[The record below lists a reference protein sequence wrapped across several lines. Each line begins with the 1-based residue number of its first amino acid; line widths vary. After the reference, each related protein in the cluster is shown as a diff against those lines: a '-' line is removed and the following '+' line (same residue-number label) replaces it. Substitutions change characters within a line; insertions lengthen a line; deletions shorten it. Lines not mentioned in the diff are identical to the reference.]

1 MSLHLS
7 GLLDI
12 LRHGR
17 SYQTLLAQFA
27 DKNGTIAFD
36 IVRSARPFL
45 LAALAKDWDGPIIFL
60 TAAVRRA
67 YNVSEQLP
75 IWLED
80 SRRLYRFAEPSALLY
95 DRAPWDASVIRNRI
109 DALSALANG
118 NRQRHPV
125 VIASARALMQATLPP
140 ALFRGTTID
149 IAVGQRFQMESLI
162 LRWIGMGYEPATV
175 VIEPGT
181 FSRRGGILDIFPL
194 ASQYPLRIEFFDD
207 EIESLRQFDPGDQRS
222 IQRVESARIVPARE
236 ALPHLAP
243 ALGARLEEWLRAH
256 SDDNAR
262 STSLSADIESLQQG
276 SAFAHLEHYLPYL
289 YGERAS
295 LLDYAPDNSLILL
308 EEPEFLESTAQEIAE
323 TADENRVDALS
334 SSQISPEHPAPYLL
348 WQALKPNLDRLAQI
362 SLSNLPAG
370 EAPRIF
376 EPGERFGGQLRPML
390 NRVRQLRNR
399 GDRAVIITEQVER
412 LENLWYEQ
420 DASAYI
426 PTVEAIHAAPPPA
439 SMRFVRGSAAEG
451 WSLASDDGA
460 LHFITDAEIFGWS
473 RPEPRRRSETKGAR
487 ASTVTD
493 TSYTDWEIGTHV
505 VHVDYGIG
513 RFMGMRHRTV
523 NATEREYL
531 LIEYKDA
538 DTIYVPIHQA
548 DRLSRYV
555 GAEETPPK
563 LNQLGKPDQWIKARD
578 KAQRN
583 AEEEAKE
590 LLEVY
595 SRRAQAT
602 GFVFSPDSAWQH
614 EMEAGFAFVE
624 TEDQLRVI
632 QEVKADMLSSKPMDR
647 LICGDVGFG
656 KTEVALRAAF
666 KAVQDGAQV
675 AVLVP
680 TTVLA
685 QQHYDNFKSRLSAFP
700 VVIEM
705 LSRFRTKAQ
714 QKEITDR
721 LASGEVDIVIGTH
734 RLLSADIRFK
744 QLGLMII
751 DEEQRFGVKH
761 KEHFKKLRARIDIL
775 TLTATP
781 IPRTLYLS
789 LSGIRDIS
797 MIQSPPEERLPV
809 ITQVGSWD
817 DKLARLAIMR
827 ELERGGQIF
836 IVHNRVRSIHIIRNR
851 IERIVPE
858 ASIAIAHGQMAPRAL
873 EKVMSEFT
881 RGEFDILI
889 STSIIEN
896 GIDMPRVNT
905 LIVDRADHFGVA
917 QLYQLRGRVGRSAQQ
932 AYAYFFHG
940 PGTLTEEAR
949 TRLETLAE
957 NAQLGAGFQIAIRD
971 LEMRGSGDI
980 LSTRQSGHIASV
992 GLHLYTEMLQQAV
1005 KDQQGGAADGD
1016 SGMAPASARERLII
1030 DLPLPAY
1037 LPTDWIPEMA
1047 LRLQLYRRIGN
1058 IKSIDEIELM
1068 RSELIDRFGPLPA
1081 AVEGLLYQIRVKVMA
1096 QAIHATHILM
1106 PREQVRIKLPFLATI
1121 NRELLALTLGENVS
1135 VTRTEVQIS
1144 AAEELWQDRLL
1155 EILGQLEDKISL
1167 VGAFGP

>member
-1 MSLHLS
+1 MSLHLT
-7 GLLDI
+7 GLVKI
-12 LRHGR
+12 LRASR
-17 SYQTLLAQFA
+17 RYQTLLNQAAQ
-27 DKNGTIAFD
+27 DKATQAFS
-36 IVRSARPFL
+36 IVGAARPFM
-45 LAALAKDWDGPIIFL
+45 LAALANDWDGPLIFL
-60 TAAVRRA
+60 TAAARRA

-80 SRRLYRFAEPSALLY
+80 SARLYRFAEPSALFY

-109 DALSALANG
+109 DALAALANEASR
-118 NRQRHPV
+118 NRPIIV
-125 VIASARALMQATLPP
+125 ASARALMQTTLPLESFRDATLN
-140 ALFRGTTID
+140 IQ
-149 IAVGQRFQMESLI
+149 IGQRFRMESLI
-162 LRWIGMGYEPATV
+162 LQWIGMGYEPATV

-194 ASQYPLRIEFFDD
+194 ASEYPLRIEFFDD
-207 EIESLRQFDPGDQRS
+207 EIDSLRRFDPRDQRS
-222 IQRVESARIVPARE
+222 VSRAGSARIVPARE
-236 ALPHLAP
+236 ALPRETAP
-243 ALGARLEEWLRAH
+243 IGARLGKWLGAQ
-256 SDDNAR
+256 DDDGAL
-262 STSLSADIESLQQG
+262 STSLSADIDALTQG

-295 LLDYAPDNSLILL
+295 LLDFAPADALILV
-308 EEPEFLESTAQEIAE
+308 EEPAFLESTAADIAE
-323 TADENRVDALS
+323 TAEDNRADALS
-334 SSQISPEHPAPYLL
+334 SSLIAPDHPPPYLR
-348 WQALKPNLDRLAQI
+348 WQALQDQLERHNCLA
-362 SLSNLPAG
+362 LSNLPVG
-370 EAPRIF
+370 EAPRLF

-390 NRVRQLRNR
+390 NRVRQLRSR
-399 GDRAVIITEQVER
+399 GDRAVIITEQAER

-426 PTVEAIHAAPPPA
+426 PTVDTTKEPPPPS

-451 WSLASDDGA
+451 WSLQSDEGA
-460 LHFITDAEIFGWS
+460 LHFITDAEIFGWA
-473 RPEPRRRSETKGAR
+473 RPEPRRRSEAKGAR
-487 ASTVTD
+487 ASAAAD
-493 TSYTDWEIGTHV
+493 TSYTDWEEGAHV

-523 NATEREYL
+523 HATEREYL
-531 LIEYKDA
+531 LIEYHAA

-555 GAEETPPK
+555 GAEDRPPK

-578 KAQRN
+578 KARRN

-590 LLEVY
+590 LLAIY
-595 SRRAQAT
+595 SRRAQAS
-602 GFVFSPDSAWQH
+602 GIAYSPDSAWQH
-614 EMEAGFAFVE
+614 EMEAGFPFVE

-632 QEVKADMLSSKPMDR
+632 QEVKADMHSQKPMDR

-666 KAVQDGAQV
+666 KAVQDGVQV
-675 AVLVP
+675 AVLAP

-685 QQHYDNFKSRLSAFP
+685 QQHYDNFKARLSAFP
-700 VVIEM
+700 VTIEM

-714 QKEITDR
+714 QREINER

-734 RLLSADIRFK
+734 RLLSADIGFK
-744 QLGLMII
+744 RLGLMII

-797 MIQSPPEERLPV
+797 MIQSPPEDRLPV
-809 ITQVGSWD
+809 ITQVGFWD
-817 DKLARLAIMR
+817 DKLSRLAIMR
-827 ELERGGQIF
+827 ELERGGQVF
-836 IVHNRVRSIHIIRNR
+836 VVHNRVKSIHIIRNK

-858 ASIAIAHGQMAPRAL
+858 ASLAVAHGQMAPRTL

-905 LIVDRADHFGVA
+905 LIVDRADFFGVA

-940 PGTLTEEAR
+940 PSALTEAAR
-949 TRLETLAE
+949 SRLETLAE
-957 NAQLGAGFQIAIRD
+957 NVQLGAGFQIAIRD

-1005 KDQQGGAADGD
+1005 SDQKGAAAAPDPGL
-1016 SGMAPASARERLII
+1016 APASARERLII

-1058 IKSIDEIELM
+1058 IKNIDEIELM
-1068 RSELIDRFGPLPA
+1068 RAEFIDRFGPLPA
-1081 AVEGLLYQIRVKVMA
+1081 AVEGLLYQIRVKLMA
-1096 QAIHATHILM
+1096 LAVHATHVLLL
-1106 PREQVRIKLPFLATI
+1106 REQVRVKLPFLATI
-1121 NRELLALTLGENVS
+1121 NRDLLALTLGRDVQI
-1135 VTRTEVQIS
+1135 TRTDVQFP
-1144 AAEELWQDRLL
+1144 AEAGLWQDRLL
-1155 EILGQLEDKISL
+1155 DILEQLEEKISL

>member
-1 MSLHLS
+1 MSLRLS
-7 GLLDI
+7 GLLEI
-12 LRHGR
+12 LRR
-17 SYQTLLAQFA
+17 SEPYRRLLAQA
-27 DKNGTIAFD
+27 AHGGGRIDCDIA
-36 IVRSARPFL
+36 RSARPFL
-45 LAALAKDWDGPIIFL
+45 LAGLAHDWDGPIIFL
-60 TAAVRRA
+60 TSAVRRA

-75 IWLED
+75 IWLGEG
-80 SRRLYRFAEPSALLY
+80 RRLYRFAEPSALLY

-109 DALSALANG
+109 DALSALAHG
-118 NRQRHPV
+118 HPGPQPV
-125 VIASARALMQATLPP
+125 VIASARALMQATLP
-140 ALFRGTTID
+140 LERFRGATID
-149 IAVGQRFQMESLI
+149 IEIGQRFQMESLI
-162 LRWIGMGYEPATV
+162 LRWVGMGYEPSTV
-175 VIEPGT
+175 VVAPGS

-194 ASQYPLRIEFFDD
+194 ACEYPLRLEFFDD
-207 EIESLRQFDPGDQRS
+207 EIDSLRWFDPADQRS
-222 IQRVESARIVPARE
+222 IRRIDSARIAPARE
-236 ALPHLAP
+236 ALPELTRPVGNKLEQWLKTQAEDET
-243 ALGARLEEWLRAH
+243 GAG
-256 SDDNAR
+256 
-262 STSLSADIESLQQG
+262 SLSADAEALTQG
-276 SAFAHLEHYLPYL
+276 SAFAHIEHYLPWL
-289 YGERAS
+289 YDERAS
-295 LLDYAPDNSLILL
+295 LLDYAPDNALILV
-308 EEPEFLESTAQEIAE
+308 EEPDFLASTAREIAE
-323 TADENRVDALS
+323 AADDNRLDALS
-334 SSQISPEHPAPYLL
+334 SSQIAGDHPQPYLPWNRL
-348 WQALKPNLDRLAQI
+348 ERSLNRRTRMALA
-362 SLSNLPAG
+362 NLPAG
-370 EAPRIF
+370 EAPRLF
-376 EPGERFGGQLRPML
+376 DPGERFGGQLRPML

-412 LENLWYEQ
+412 LGNLWYEQ
-420 DASAYI
+420 DASATI
-426 PTVEAIHAAPPPA
+426 PTVDAIDEAPPPA
-439 SMRFVRGSAAEG
+439 SMRFVRGTAAEG
-451 WSLASDDGA
+451 WSLASGDGA

-473 RPEPRRRSETKGAR
+473 RPEPRRRREATGAR
-487 ASTVTD
+487 AITAAD
-493 TSYTDWEIGTHV
+493 TSHTDWEVGAHV

-531 LIEYKDA
+531 LVEYRDA

-578 KAQRN
+578 KARRN

-590 LLEVY
+590 LLAVY
-595 SRRAQAT
+595 SKRAQAT
-602 GFVFSPDSAWQH
+602 GIVFSPDSAWQH

-632 QEVKADMLSSKPMDR
+632 QEVKADMQSGKPMDR

-666 KAVQDGAQV
+666 KAVQDGTQV
-675 AVLVP
+675 AVLAP
-680 TTVLA
+680 TTVLS
-685 QQHYDNFKSRLSAFP
+685 QQHFDNFVARLSAFP
-700 VVIEM
+700 VEIEM

-714 QKEITDR
+714 QTEIADR
-721 LASGEVDIVIGTH
+721 LASGEVDIIIGTH
-734 RLLSADIRFK
+734 RLLSKDIRFK
-744 QLGLMII
+744 RLGLMII

-761 KEHFKKLRARIDIL
+761 KEHFKKQRARIDIL

-809 ITQVGSWD
+809 ITQVGAWD

-827 ELERGGQIF
+827 ELERGGQVF
-836 IVHNRVRSIHIIRNR
+836 VVHNRVRSIHIIRNR
-851 IERIVPE
+851 IERIAPE
-858 ASIAIAHGQMAPRAL
+858 ASIAIAHGQLAPRAL

-881 RGEFDILI
+881 RGEFDILV

-940 PGTLTEEAR
+940 PGRLTQEAR

-980 LSTRQSGHIASV
+980 LSMRQSGHITSV

-1005 KDQQGGAADGD
+1005 KDQKGEAD
-1016 SGMAPASARERLII
+1016 SASASVAPASARDRLII

-1058 IKSIDEIELM
+1058 IKSADEIELM
-1068 RSELIDRFGPLPA
+1068 RAELLDRFGPLPA
-1081 AVEGLLYQIRVKVMA
+1081 AVEGLLYQIRVKVLA
-1096 QAIHATHILM
+1096 LSARATHVLM
-1106 PREQVRIKLPFLATI
+1106 PREQTRIKLPFLAKV
-1121 NRELLALTLGENVS
+1121 NREILALALGEDVT
-1135 VTRTEVQIS
+1135 VTRTEVQLE
-1144 AAEELWQDRLL
+1144 AEEGVWQDRLL
-1155 EILGQLEDKISL
+1155 EILAQLEDKISL
-1167 VGAFGP
+1167 VSAFNP